1 MAEPYSAQ
9 KIAASAGFPVVPVL
23 IPVFRQI
30 MLENGGC
37 TGSYNQ
43 YSHAGYLDI
52 HLYFFSIVFYL
63 SQPVLHPFILL
74 KLS

>member
-9 KIAASAGFPVVPVL
+9 KIAASAGFPIVP
-23 IPVFRQI
+23 IAISVFRQI

-37 TGSYNQ
+37 TSSYNQ
-43 YSHAGYLDI
+43 YSHTGYLDI
-52 HLYFFSIVFYL
+52 HLHFLSIVFYL
-63 SQPVLHPFILL
+63 SQPVLHPFILR

>member
-9 KIAASAGFPVVPVL
+9 KIAESAGFPVVPVA
-23 IPVFRQI
+23 IPIFRQI

-37 TGSYNQ
+37 TCSYNQ
-43 YSHAGYLDI
+43 FSHTGYLDI
-52 HLYFFSIVFYL
+52 YLHFISIVFYL
-63 SQPVLHPFILL
+63 SQLVLHSFILL